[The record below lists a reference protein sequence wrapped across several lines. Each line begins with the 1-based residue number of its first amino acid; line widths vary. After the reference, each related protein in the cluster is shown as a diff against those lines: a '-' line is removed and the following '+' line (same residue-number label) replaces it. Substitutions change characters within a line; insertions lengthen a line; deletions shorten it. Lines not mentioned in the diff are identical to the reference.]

1 MTPWRKHRYME
12 AKWLR
17 TPERVLPAGA
27 GEGPPEKQPKFR
39 ASMLTIHFCDRTAV
53 EVCNGS

>member
-17 TPERVLPAGA
+17 RPERILPAGA

-39 ASMLTIHFCDRTAV
+39 ASMLTIHFATEPRWKS
-53 EVCNGS
+53 CNGS